1 MYIKCVPA
9 GAISANCFVICDKKT
24 KVGAVIDPGAYDYNV
39 KKAIADAGIE
49 ELKYI
54 LCTHG
59 HFDHISGIADLKED
73 YPEAKICIGKE
84 DAPMLSDGNLNM
96 ANYFGMPFS
105 PCYADA
111 ELSDGDVIMLSDI
124 EITVACAPGH
134 SPGGVLYVL
143 KNEKVIFSGDTLFC
157 GSIGRTDLY
166 GGNYSVLMKTLKE
179 LKKYPE
185 DFLVY
190 TGHGESTTIGRELK
204 NNIYLL

>member
-9 GAISANCFVICDKKT
+9 GAISANCFVLCDEKT
-24 KVGAVIDPGAYDYNV
+24 KIGAIIDPGAYDFNV
-39 KKAIADAGIE
+39 KKAIVDLGIE

-59 HFDHISGIADLKED
+59 HFDHITGVADLKKQ

-84 DAPMLSDGNLNM
+84 DSAFLSDGNFNM

-105 PCYADA
+105 PCYADV
-111 ELSDGDVIMLSDI
+111 ELSDGDVIKLSDT
-124 EITVACAPGH
+124 EITVVSAPGH
-134 SPGGVLYVL
+134 TPGGVLYVL

-166 GGNYSVLMKTLKE
+166 GGDYSVLTKTLKRFKE
-179 LKKYPE
+179 YTE
-185 DFLVY
+185 DFVVH

-204 NNIYLL
+204 TNMYLR

>member
-9 GAISANCFVICDKKT
+9 GAISANCYVLCDEKT
-24 KVGAVIDPGAYDYNV
+24 KIGAIIDPGAYDFNV

-59 HFDHISGIADLKED
+59 HFDHITGVADLKKA
-73 YPEAKICIGKE
+73 YPEAEICIGKN

-105 PCYADA
+105 PCYADT
-111 ELSDGDVIMLSDI
+111 ELSDGDVIKVSDI
-124 EITVACAPGH
+124 EITVASAPGH
-134 SPGGVLYVL
+134 TTGGVLYVL
-143 KNEKVIFSGDTLFC
+143 NDEKVIFSGDTLFS

-166 GGNYSVLMKTLKE
+166 GGDYSVLMKTLK
-179 LKKYPE
+179 KFKGFSE
-185 DFLVY
+185 DFVVY

-204 NNIYLL
+204 TNMYLR